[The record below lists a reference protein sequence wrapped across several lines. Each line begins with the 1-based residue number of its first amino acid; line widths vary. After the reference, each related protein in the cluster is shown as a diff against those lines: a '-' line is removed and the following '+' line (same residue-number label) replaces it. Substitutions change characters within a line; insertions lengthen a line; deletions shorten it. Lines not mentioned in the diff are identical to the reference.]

1 MFSPYSVFIGTRY
14 TGSRRGSRLT
24 TFLSRTAIAGLAI
37 GVALL
42 ILVLSVMNGFEREMR
57 ERILGMV
64 PHVTLY
70 PGAVEDDWQAA
81 AKRIEHVPG
90 VAAVTPLL
98 QLNGM
103 LVNGE
108 QVATALLFGVDPQ
121 REVRATKLAG
131 FIEAGALTRLT
142 EEPRTLVLGRG
153 LAAKLA
159 VAPGARVTIVVP
171 DNAVANGAAAGG
183 AARLQPRIER
193 FTVAGLIDSGTELDE
208 SLVLLQL
215 DAAQQLSGSGPRDV
229 ALRVMLDDLFAAPRM
244 ASELWRELE
253 GRYYASD
260 WTSSQGNLYSAIR
273 LSKQLVGMMLA
284 IIIAVAAFNVVS
296 ALVLVVN
303 DKQSDIAILRSQ
315 GATSSGIIRIF
326 LVQGFLVGA
335 IGTLLGVLAGI
346 VLALVITDLVAAL
359 EHLLHIQF
367 LKADVY
373 PIGYLPSDLR
383 WPDIVQVALTA
394 LAMSTLASVYP
405 AWRAAKVQPALA
417 LRYD

>member
-1 MFSPYSVFIGTRY
+1 MFAPYSVFIGARY

-57 ERILGMV
+57 ERILGLV
-64 PHVTLY
+64 PHVTLF
-70 PGAVEDDWQAA
+70 PGAVEDDWQVA
-81 AKRIEHVPG
+81 AKRIEKLPG

-108 QVATALLFGVDPQ
+108 HVATALLFGVDPQ
-121 REVRATKLAG
+121 REVRATKLAA
-131 FIEAGALTRLT
+131 FIEPAALARLT
-142 EEPRTLVLGRG
+142 ADPRTLVLGRG
-153 LAAKLA
+153 LATKLA
-159 VAPGARVTIVVP
+159 LAPGARVTIVVP
-171 DNAVANGAAAGG
+171 DDTAGAGAAGG
-183 AARLQPRIER
+183 VARLQPRIER

-208 SLVLLQL
+208 SMVLLRL
-215 DAAQQLSGSGPRDV
+215 DAAQQLGGVGPESV
-229 ALRVMLDDLFAAPRM
+229 ALRVMLHDLFDAPRI
-244 ASELWRELE
+244 AAELWRELE

-315 GATSSGIIRIF
+315 GATSAGIVRIF
-326 LVQGFLVGA
+326 LVQGFLVGV
-335 IGTLLGVLAGI
+335 IGTLIGVLAGI
-346 VLALVITDLVAAL
+346 GLALAITDFVALL
-359 EHLLHIQF
+359 ERLLHIQF

-383 WPDIVQVALTA
+383 WPDVLQVALTA
-394 LAMSTLASVYP
+394 LAMSTLAALYP
-405 AWRAAKVQPALA
+405 AWRAAKVQPAQA

>member
-1 MFSPYSVFIGTRY
+1 MFAPYSVFIGTRY

-57 ERILGMV
+57 ERILGLV
-64 PHVTLY
+64 PHITLF
-70 PGAVEDDWQAA
+70 PGDVQEDWQATA
-81 AKRIEHVPG
+81 RRIEEVPG
-90 VAAVTPLL
+90 VAAATPLL

-108 QVATALLFGVDPQ
+108 HVATALLFGVDPQ
-121 REVRATKLAG
+121 REARATKLAA
-131 FIEAGALTRLT
+131 FIAADALARLT
-142 EEPRTLVLGRG
+142 DDPQTLVLGRN

-159 VAPGARVTIVVP
+159 VQQGERVTIVVP
-171 DNAVANGAAAGG
+171 DETAGG
-183 AARLQPRIER
+183 GSGQLQPRIQR
-193 FTVAGLIDSGTELDE
+193 FTVAGVIDSGTELDE
-208 SLVLLQL
+208 SLVLLRL
-215 DAAQQLSGSGPRDV
+215 DAARQLSGSGADAV
-229 ALRVMLDDLFAAPRM
+229 ALRVMLRDLFDAPRI
-244 ASELWRELE
+244 AAQLWRTLD

-303 DKQSDIAILRSQ
+303 DKHGDIAILRSQ

-335 IGTLLGVLAGI
+335 IGTLLGCAIGVI
-346 VLALVITDLVAAL
+346 LALVITDVVALL
-359 EHLLHIQF
+359 EQLLHIQF

-383 WPDIVQVALTA
+383 WPDILQVASTA
-394 LAMSTLASVYP
+394 LVMSTLAAVYP

>member
-1 MFSPYSVFIGTRY
+1 MFAPYSVFIGTRY

-57 ERILGMV
+57 ERILGLV
-64 PHVTLY
+64 PHISLF
-70 PGAVEDDWQAA
+70 PGNVQEDWRKTAD
-81 AKRIEHVPG
+81 RIEKLPG

-103 LVNGE
+103 TVNGE
-108 QVATALLFGVDPQ
+108 NVATVLLFGVDPQ
-121 REVRATKLAG
+121 REVRATRLG
-131 FIEAGALTRLT
+131 QFIAADAIKRLSDD
-142 EEPRTLVLGRG
+142 PQTLILGRG
-153 LAAKLA
+153 LASKLA
-159 VAPGARVTIVVP
+159 VAPGERITVVVP
-171 DNAVANGAAAGG
+171 DSDVRGASSQ
-183 AARLQPRIER
+183 LHPRIER
-193 FTVAGLIDSGTELDE
+193 FVVAGLIDSGTELDE
-208 SLVLLQL
+208 TLALLRL
-215 DAAQQLSGSGPRDV
+215 DAAQRLSGSGDDGV
-229 ALRVMLDDLFAAPRM
+229 SLRVMVADLFDAPRI
-244 ASELWRELE
+244 AADLWRDLD
-253 GRYYASD
+253 GRYYAND
-260 WTSSQGNLYSAIR
+260 WTQSQGNLYSAIR
-273 LSKQLVGMMLA
+273 LSKQLVAMMLA

-303 DKQSDIAILRSQ
+303 DKQGDIAILRSQ

-335 IGTLLGVLAGI
+335 IGTAIGVACGVALS
-346 VLALVITDLVAAL
+346 LVITDLVALL
-359 EHLLHIQF
+359 ERLLHIQF

-383 WPDIVQVALTA
+383 WPDILQVALTA
-394 LAMSTLASVYP
+394 LVMSTLAAVYP

>member
-57 ERILGMV
+57 ERILGLV
-64 PHVTLY
+64 PHISLY
-70 PGAVEDDWQAA
+70 PGAVRDDWQAT
-81 AKRIEHVPG
+81 AKRIEQVPG
-90 VAAVTPLL
+90 VAAATPLL

-103 LVNGE
+103 MVNGDK
-108 QVATALLFGVDPQ
+108 VSTTLLFGVDPQ
-121 REVRATKLAG
+121 REVRATQLG
-131 FIEAGALTRLT
+131 RFIAADAIESLSNDPHG
-142 EEPRTLVLGRG
+142 LVMGRG
-153 LAAKLA
+153 LAKKLDA
-159 VAPGARVTIVVP
+159 SVGDRITIVVP
-171 DNAVANGAAAGG
+171 DNDARGASS
-183 AARLQPRIER
+183 RMQPRIER
-193 FTVAGLIDSGTELDE
+193 FALVGLIDSGTELDE
-208 SLVLLQL
+208 SLALLRL
-215 DAAQQLSGSGPRDV
+215 DAAQELSGSGDDAV
-229 ALRVMLDDLFAAPRM
+229 ALRVMVRDLFDAPRV
-244 ASELWRELE
+244 AAELWRVLG

-296 ALVLVVN
+296 ALVLVVD
-303 DKQSDIAILRSQ
+303 DKQADIAILRSQ
-315 GATSSGIIRIF
+315 GATSSGVVRIF

-335 IGTLLGVLAGI
+335 IGTALGVVVGVGLSLA
-346 VLALVITDLVAAL
+346 ITDLVALL
-359 EHLLHIQF
+359 ERLLHIQF

-383 WPDIVQVALTA
+383 WPDIAQVALTA
-394 LAMSTLASVYP
+394 LVMSTLAAVYP
-405 AWRAAKVQPALA
+405 AWRAARVQPALA

>member
-57 ERILGMV
+57 ERILGLI
-64 PHVTLY
+64 PHISLF
-70 PGAVEDDWQAA
+70 PGNVQEDWRDAA
-81 AKRIEHVPG
+81 QRIEQLPG

-103 LVNGE
+103 VVNGE
-108 QVATALLFGVDPQ
+108 RVATTLLFGVDPQ
-121 REVRATKLAG
+121 REVQATRLG
-131 FIEAGALTRLT
+131 QFIDAAAIEQLTRD
-142 EEPRTLVLGRG
+142 PQALVLGRG
-153 LAAKLA
+153 LATKLA
-159 VAPGARVTIVVP
+159 VQPGDRLTIVVP
-171 DNAVANGAAAGG
+171 DGSMRGAG
-183 AARLQPRIER
+183 AQLQPRIER
-193 FTVAGLIDSGTELDE
+193 FVVAGLIDSGTELDE
-208 SLVLLQL
+208 SLTLLRL
-215 DAAQQLSGSGPRDV
+215 DAAQQLGGTGDDGV
-229 ALRVMLDDLFAAPRM
+229 ALRVMVRDLFAAPRI
-244 ASELWRELE
+244 AADLWRDLE

-260 WTSSQGNLYSAIR
+260 WTQSQGNLYSAIR

-303 DKQSDIAILRSQ
+303 DKHGDIAILRSQ
-315 GATSSGIIRIF
+315 GATSAGIICIF

-335 IGTLLGVLAGI
+335 IGTALGVVGGVALS
-346 VLALVITDLVAAL
+346 LVITDFVALL
-359 EHLLHIQF
+359 ERLLHIQF

-383 WPDIVQVALTA
+383 WPDILQVALAA
-394 LAMSTLASVYP
+394 LVMSTLAAVYP
-405 AWRAAKVQPALA
+405 AWRAAKVQPAVA

>member
-1 MFSPYSVFIGTRY
+1 MFNPYSVFIGTRY

-24 TFLSRTAIAGLAI
+24 TFLSRTAIVGLAI

-57 ERILGMV
+57 ERILGLV
-64 PHVTLY
+64 PHITLY
-70 PGAVEDDWQAA
+70 PGAVEDDWQSAA
-81 AKRIEHVPG
+81 RSIEQVPG

-108 QVATALLFGVDPQ
+108 HVATALLFGVDPQ

-131 FIEAGALTRLT
+131 FIEKEALARLT
-142 EEPRTLVLGRG
+142 DDPRTLVLGRG
-153 LAAKLA
+153 LATKLA
-159 VAPGARVTIVVP
+159 VAAGDRVTIVVP
-171 DNAVANGAAAGG
+171 DGADGG
-183 AARLQPRIER
+183 APVNGRAGLQPRIER

-208 SLVLLQL
+208 SLVLLRL
-215 DAAQQLSGSGPRDV
+215 DAAQALSRTGPDSV
-229 ALRVMLDDLFAAPRM
+229 ALRVMLHDLFAAPRI
-244 ASELWRELE
+244 AAELWRDLE
-253 GRYYASD
+253 GHYYASD

-326 LVQGFLVGA
+326 LVQGFLVGV
-335 IGTLLGVLAGI
+335 IGTLVGVLAGI
-346 VLALVITDLVAAL
+346 ALALVITDLVAAL

-383 WPDIVQVALTA
+383 WPDILQVALTA
-394 LAMSTLASVYP
+394 LVMSTLAAVYP
-405 AWRAAKVQPALA
+405 AWRAAKVQPAQA
-417 LRYD
+417 LRHD

>member
-1 MFSPYSVFIGTRY
+1 MFAPYSVFIGARY

-57 ERILGMV
+57 ERILGLV
-64 PHVTLY
+64 PHVTLF
-70 PGAVEDDWQAA
+70 PGAVEEDWQTA
-81 AKRIEHVPG
+81 AKRIEKMPG

-108 QVATALLFGVDPQ
+108 HVATALLFGVDPQ
-121 REVRATKLAG
+121 REVRATRLAA
-131 FIEAGALTRLT
+131 FIEQEPLARLT
-142 EEPRTLVLGRG
+142 EDPRTLVLGRG
-153 LAAKLA
+153 LASKLA
-159 VAPGARVTIVVP
+159 VVPGARVTIVVP
-171 DNAVANGAAAGG
+171 DDKPGEVGG
-183 AARLQPRIER
+183 ASRLQPRIER

-208 SLVLLQL
+208 SMVLLRL
-215 DAAQQLSGSGPRDV
+215 DAAQQLGGVGPESV
-229 ALRVMLDDLFAAPRM
+229 ALRVMLHDLFAAPRI
-244 ASELWRELE
+244 AADLWRALE

-303 DKQSDIAILRSQ
+303 DKHGDIAILRSQ
-315 GATSSGIIRIF
+315 GATSAGIVRIF
-326 LVQGFLVGA
+326 LVQGFLVGV
-335 IGTLLGVLAGI
+335 IGTLIGVLIGI
-346 VLALVITDLVAAL
+346 GLALAITDFVALL
-359 EHLLHIQF
+359 ERLLHIQF

-383 WPDIVQVALTA
+383 WPDVLQVALTA
-394 LAMSTLASVYP
+394 LVMSTLAALYP

>member
-1 MFSPYSVFIGTRY
+1 MFAPYSVFIGTRY

-24 TFLSRTAIAGLAI
+24 TFLSRTAIAGLVI

-57 ERILGMV
+57 ERILGLV
-64 PHVTLY
+64 PHITLF
-70 PGAVEDDWQAA
+70 PGAVQEDWRDAA
-81 AKRIEHVPG
+81 QRIEQMSG

-103 LVNGE
+103 IVNGE
-108 QVATALLFGVDPQ
+108 HVATTLLFGVDPQ
-121 REVRATKLAG
+121 REVKATRLGQFIDPAAIARLGDDPRALILGKGLAG
-131 FIEAGALTRLT
+131 
-142 EEPRTLVLGRG
+142 
-153 LAAKLA
+153 KLA
-159 VAPGARVTIVVP
+159 VQAGERITIVVP
-171 DNAVANGAAAGG
+171 DGAIRGTAQP
-183 AARLQPRIER
+183 QPRIER
-193 FTVAGLIDSGTELDE
+193 FVVAGVIDSGTELDE
-208 SLVLLQL
+208 SLTLLRL
-215 DAAQQLSGSGPRDV
+215 DAAQALGGDDV
-229 ALRVMLDDLFAAPRM
+229 ALRVMVDDLFAAPRI
-244 ASELWRELE
+244 AADLWRDLE

-260 WTSSQGNLYSAIR
+260 WTESQGNLYSAIR

-303 DKQSDIAILRSQ
+303 DKQGDIAILRSQ

-335 IGTLLGVLAGI
+335 IGTAIGVVAGI
-346 VLALVITDLVAAL
+346 GLALAVTDLAAL
-359 EHLLHIQF
+359 LERLLHIQF

-383 WPDIVQVALTA
+383 WPDVLQVASTA
-394 LAMSTLASVYP
+394 LVMSTLAAVYP

>member
-1 MFSPYSVFIGTRY
+1 MFNPYSVFIGTRY

-57 ERILGMV
+57 ERILGLV
-64 PHVTLY
+64 PHITLF
-70 PGAVEDDWQAA
+70 PGAVEDDWQTAA
-81 AKRIEHVPG
+81 QRLERVPG

-108 QVATALLFGVDPQ
+108 HVATALLFGVDPQ
-121 REVRATKLAG
+121 REVRATKLAA
-131 FIEAGALTRLT
+131 FIDAASITRLT
-142 EEPRTLVLGRG
+142 NDPRTLVLGRG
-153 LAAKLA
+153 LATKLV

-171 DNAVANGAAAGG
+171 DETAGTGANGAH
-183 AARLQPRIER
+183 LQPRIER

-208 SLVLLQL
+208 SLVLLRL
-215 DAAQQLSGSGPRDV
+215 DAAQQLSGTGPGSV
-229 ALRVMLDDLFAAPRM
+229 ALRVMLHDLFAAPRI
-244 ASELWRELE
+244 AAELWKELD

-303 DKQSDIAILRSQ
+303 DKHGDIAILRSQ
-315 GATSSGIIRIF
+315 GATSAGIVRIF
-326 LVQGFLVGA
+326 LVQGFLVGV
-335 IGTLLGVLAGI
+335 IGTLIGVLVGVA
-346 VLALVITDLVAAL
+346 LALLITDLVAAL

-383 WPDIVQVALTA
+383 WPDILQVALTA
-394 LAMSTLASVYP
+394 LAMSTLAALYP